1 MYNMHSRKRS
11 NLPIFRRILMC
22 QTMAASGSAP
32 LGRTWPFSPV
42 SILIGL
48 NLRSVTMHDGYVKHQ
63 GPRLDIPPD
72 GGKLV
77 PGVPSLIKSSMRP
90 SSSSSSYLGK

>member
-11 NLPIFRRILMC
+11 NLSIFRRILMC
-22 QTMAASGSAP
+22 QTMAAPGSAP

-48 NLRSVTMHDGYVKHQ
+48 NLRSVTMHDGYVENQ
-63 GPRLDIPPD
+63 GPRMDIPPD
-72 GGKLV
+72 GGMLV
-77 PGVPSLIKSSMRP
+77 PGALPHKV
-90 SSSSSSYLGK
+90 